1 MSDEKKNDV
10 NELIEKLG
18 ASTGYIISSLLTSTV
33 ALIFSAFFGFGEIS
47 FYMLAASTVLGWI
60 SAICHFKKIGVSFD
74 WKKKT
79 K

>member
-1 MSDEKKNDV
+1 MIDEKKSAV
-10 NELIEKLG
+10 NELLEKIS
-18 ASTGYIISSLLTSTV
+18 ATTTYIISLLLTITV
-33 ALIFSAFFGFGEIS
+33 ALIVSAFIGFGESS
-47 FYMLAASTVLGWI
+47 FYILACLTVYGWI

>member
-1 MSDEKKNDV
+1 MSDEKKSAV
-10 NELIEKLG
+10 NELLEKIS
-18 ASTGYIISSLLTSTV
+18 ASTTYIISLLFTITV
-33 ALIFSAFFGFGEIS
+33 ALIVCAFIGFGESS
-47 FYMLAASTVLGWI
+47 FYMLAFLTVYGWI